1 MISKDVAVR
10 IEGGLEARPLAML
23 VQIAGKYNCV
33 ISFESQGRKVNGKSI
48 MGMMT
53 LGLDEGDSVNVIA
66 DGADERE
73 AVSEIEKLL
82 RTVR

>member
-10 IEGGLEARPLAML
+10 LEGGLEARPLAML
-23 VQIAGKYNCV
+23 VQIAGKYNSV

-53 LGLDEGDSVNVIA
+53 LGLDEGDSVVVIA
-66 DGADERE
+66 DGLDERE
-73 AVSEIEKLL
+73 AVSEIENYLSAGK
-82 RTVR
+82 

>member
-10 IEGGLEARPLAML
+10 LEGGLEARPLAML
-23 VQIAGKYNCV
+23 VQIAGKYNSV

-73 AVSEIEKLL
+73 AVSEIEKFLS
-82 RTVR
+82 TVR

>member
-10 IEGGLEARPLAML
+10 LEGGLEARPLAML
-23 VQIAGKYNCV
+23 VQIAGKYNSV

-66 DGADERE
+66 DGTDERE
-73 AVSEIEKLL
+73 ALNEIEKYLSAG
-82 RTVR
+82 R

>member
-1 MISKDVAVR
+1 MISKDVAVCL
-10 IEGGLEARPLAML
+10 EGGLEARPLAML
-23 VQIAGKYNCV
+23 VQIAGKYSSA

-53 LGLDEGDSVNVIA
+53 LGLDEGDSVNVIV

-73 AVSEIEKLL
+73 ALNEIEKYL
-82 RTVR
+82 RAGK

>member
-10 IEGGLEARPLAML
+10 LEGGLEARPLAML
-23 VQIAGKYNCV
+23 VQIAGKYNSV

-73 AVSEIEKLL
+73 AVSEIERFLS
-82 RTVR
+82 TVR

>member
-48 MGMMT
+48 MGMMS
-53 LGLDEGDSVNVIA
+53 LGLIAGEDVTVTA
-66 DGADERE
+66 DGSDEQD
-73 AVSEIEKLL
+73 AVSRIEKFLT
-82 RTVR
+82 RID

>member
-23 VQIAGKYNCV
+23 VQIAGKYNSV

-53 LGLDEGDSVNVIA
+53 LGLDEGDSVNVVA

-73 AVSEIEKLL
+73 AVNEIEKYLSS
-82 RTVR
+82 VR

>member
-10 IEGGLEARPLAML
+10 LEGGLEARPLAML
-23 VQIAGKYNCV
+23 VQIAGKYNSM

-53 LGLDEGDSVNVIA
+53 LGLDEGDSVNVTA

-73 AVSEIEKLL
+73 AINEIEKYLSAG
-82 RTVR
+82 R